1 MRRLRIARGEIALA
15 RLLGIGKPRLRGPVN
30 MRAQIRHALDQR
42 MKILRIE
49 RQQFGFSRL
58 RHGAAAKRI
67 SNPSH

>member
-1 MRRLRIARGEIALA
+1 
-15 RLLGIGKPRLRGPVN
+15 